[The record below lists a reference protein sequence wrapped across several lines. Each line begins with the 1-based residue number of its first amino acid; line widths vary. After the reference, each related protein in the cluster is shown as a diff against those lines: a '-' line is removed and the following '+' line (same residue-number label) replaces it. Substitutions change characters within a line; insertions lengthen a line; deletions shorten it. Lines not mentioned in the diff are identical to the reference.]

1 MTESSRRAGR
11 PRDAVRDRALLEAAL
26 AELEQNGY
34 AGLTTAA
41 VAKRAGVSTAT
52 LYRRWSSKD
61 DLLAGTALAWAEE
74 LMPETDTGTLAG
86 DLAVLLHDK
95 ARTLQGPGGRLLRA
109 LMGEAA
115 HNDALAEVL
124 TGAFIVPV
132 QERITTLVR
141 RAVARGEIPPVDD
154 PWLVADLI
162 MGPMV
167 SRAFLTRTTSAS
179 VLADRILPY
188 LLRALGAA

>member
-11 PRDAVRDRALLEAAL
+11 PRDVVRDRALLEAAL

-52 LYRRWSSKD
+52 LYRRWRSKD
-61 DLLAGTALAWAEE
+61 DLLAGTALAWAQE

-86 DLAVLLHDK
+86 DLGALLHDK
-95 ARTLQGPGGRLLRA
+95 AQTLEGPGGRLLRA

-115 HNDALAEVL
+115 HNDALAAVL
-124 TGAFIVPV
+124 TEAFIVPV
-132 QERITTLVR
+132 QDRITALVQ
-141 RAVARGEIPPVDD
+141 RAVDRGEIPPVDPD
-154 PWLVADLI
+154 IVGDLV

-167 SRAFLTRTTSAS
+167 CRAFLTRTTYAS
-179 VLADRILPY
+179 VLADRLLPY
-188 LLRALGAA
+188 LLRALGAH

>member
-1 MTESSRRAGR
+1 MMESSRRAGR

-52 LYRRWSSKD
+52 LYRRWRSKD
-61 DLLAGTALAWAEE
+61 DLLAGTALAWAQE

-86 DLAVLLHDK
+86 DLAALLHDK
-95 ARTLQGPGGRLLRA
+95 AQTLDGPGGRLLRA

-115 HNDALAEVL
+115 HNDALAAVL

-132 QERITTLVR
+132 QDRITALIE
-141 RAVARGEIPPVDD
+141 RAVDRGEIPPVD
-154 PWLVADLI
+154 PGLVGDLV

-167 SRAFLTRTTSAS
+167 CRAFLTRTTSPS
-179 VLADRILPY
+179 ILADRLLPF
-188 LLRALGAA
+188 LLRALGAH

>member
-1 MTESSRRAGR
+1 MTESSRQAGR

-26 AELEQNGY
+26 AELERSGY

-52 LYRRWSSKD
+52 LYRRWRSKD
-61 DLLAGTALAWAEE
+61 DLLAGTALAWARE

-86 DLAVLLHDK
+86 DLAALLHDK
-95 ARTLQGPGGRLLRA
+95 AQTLDGPGGRLLRA

-132 QERITTLVR
+132 QDRITALIE
-141 RAVARGEIPPVDD
+141 RAVDRGEIPPVD
-154 PWLVADLI
+154 PGLVGDLV

-167 SRAFLTRTTSAS
+167 CRAFLTRTTSPS
-179 VLADRILPY
+179 VLADRLLPY
-188 LLRALGAA
+188 LLRALGAH

>member
-11 PRDAVRDRALLEAAL
+11 PRDVVRDRALLEAAL

-52 LYRRWSSKD
+52 LYRRWRSKD
-61 DLLAGTALAWAEE
+61 DLLAGTALAWAQE

-86 DLAVLLHDK
+86 DLAALLCDK
-95 ARTLQGPGGRLLRA
+95 AQTLEGPGGRLLRA

-115 HNDALAEVL
+115 HNDALAAVL
-124 TGAFIVPV
+124 TEAFIVPV
-132 QERITTLVR
+132 QDRITALVQ
-141 RAVARGEIPPVDD
+141 RAVDRGEIPPVDPD
-154 PWLVADLI
+154 IVGDLV

-167 SRAFLTRTTSAS
+167 CRAFLTRTTYAS
-179 VLADRILPY
+179 VLADRLLPY
-188 LLRALGAA
+188 LLRALGAH

>member
-1 MTESSRRAGR
+1 MTESRRAGR

-52 LYRRWSSKD
+52 LYRRWTSKD
-61 DLLAGTALAWAEE
+61 DLLVGTVIAWAQE
-74 LMPETDTGTLAG
+74 LVPETDTGTLAG
-86 DLAVLLHDK
+86 DLAALLHDK
-95 ARTLQGPGGRLLRA
+95 AQTLDGPGGRLLRA

-124 TGAFIVPV
+124 TRAFIVPV
-132 QERITTLVR
+132 QDRITALLE
-141 RAVARGEIPPVDD
+141 RAVDRGEIPPVDD
-154 PWLVADLI
+154 PALVGDLV

-167 SRAFLTRTTSAS
+167 SRAFLTRATSTSA
-179 VLADRILPY
+179 LADRLLPY
-188 LLRALGAA
+188 LLRALGAR